1 MIPGIRRPAVRSSY
15 SLESIGTSKQ
25 LQPTDFLIKQES
37 FVDCTCLKS
46 RQRRDFLLSGLRQFN
61 KNKL

>member
-25 LQPTDFLIKQES
+25 LQPTEKQM
-37 FVDCTCLKS
+37 
-46 RQRRDFLLSGLRQFN
+46 GL
-61 KNKL
+61 